1 MELGARASRPGTRV
15 GGLAFSPEVSE
26 SRGGRVQ
33 VRDRGCGA
41 VSASWIESWAERL
54 ARDAHARARLFR
66 LLWVVSTLFTLFG
79 FVVMFLVLRRQGVL

>member
-1 MELGARASRPGTRV
+1 M
-15 GGLAFSPEVSE
+15 
-26 SRGGRVQ
+26 
-33 VRDRGCGA
+33 
-41 VSASWIESWAERL
+41 SASWIESWAERL